1 LILLVGGFVFNPGQE
16 IFFGIFPVFEI
27 ESCYNNSMRYS
38 GLFGKSIKT
47 DPADTQLISHKLL
60 VKGGFVRRVSTGRWS
75 FLPLGL
81 RVWEKVMG
89 IIDEEM
95 KTLGVQRMEVP
106 TLQPIEVWQVSNRD
120 KAFGSEMLVI
130 EDHHGATFALGATAE
145 GVMAEVVKM
154 FSPSYKDLPIEIY
167 QFSKKFRDDKR
178 PRGGLMRVREFMMKD
193 AYTFAADEKQF
204 EKSYQMYFDAYL
216 RIAKK
221 LGLKVVPV
229 EADSGAIGGSAS
241 HEFMVESSNGDNTFV
256 VCNKCSY
263 KANLEKAV
271 FIKEEKNVSDEEKKL
286 EEVEAK
292 RGTTM
297 EDGVKLHQLPL
308 WQQIKDVLY
317 VDENGR
323 FILAII
329 RGDYN
334 VNELKLKKIIDAS
347 ELRHATDKEIRQ
359 KIHSEPGFISPVKIK
374 ELVSKEI
381 KLLIV
386 ADDSLKGIKN
396 AYGGANKKHRDLLNI
411 NWERDYQADFEADIA
426 EVNKDAS
433 CAKCQGGKLS
443 FRKGFEWSHCF
454 NIGQFYT
461 QPQKCNFTDKDG
473 KDKPLWMG
481 SYGIGLGRSIACMVE
496 QNHDDK
502 GIIWPKSV
510 APFDYHLICLG
521 EEVKQLADKAY
532 EALTKKGKEVLFDDR
547 EDVSAGEKF
556 ANADLLGIPV
566 RLVISKKTNGK
577 IEVKERDKKENKLLE
592 LEKLLP
598 S

>member
-1 LILLVGGFVFNPGQE
+1 
-16 IFFGIFPVFEI
+16 
-27 ESCYNNSMRYS
+27 
-38 GLFGKSIKT
+38 
-47 DPADTQLISHKLL
+47 
-60 VKGGFVRRVSTGRWS
+60 
-75 FLPLGL
+75 
-81 RVWEKVMG
+81 
-89 IIDEEM
+89 
-95 KTLGVQRMEVP
+95 MEVP
-106 TLQPIEVWQVSNRD
+106 TLQPIEIWQASNRD
-120 KAFGSEMLVI
+120 KAFGSEMLVV

-154 FSPSYKDLPIEIY
+154 FSPSYKNLPIEVY

-193 AYTFAADEKQF
+193 AYTFVADEKQF
-204 EKSYQMYFDAYL
+204 EKSYQAYFEAYL

-229 EADSGAIGGSAS
+229 EADSGAIGGSIS
-241 HEFMVESSNGDNTFV
+241 HEFMIESSDGDNTFV
-256 VCNKCSY
+256 VCDKCRY

-271 FIKEEKNVSDEEKKL
+271 FVKEEKNVSEKEKKL

-317 VDENGR
+317 VDERGR

-329 RGDYN
+329 RGDCN
-334 VNELKLKKIIDAS
+334 VNELKLKKIVGAA
-347 ELRHATDKEIRQ
+347 ELKHATDEEIRQ
-359 KIHSEPGFISPVKIK
+359 KIRSEPGFISPVGIK
-374 ELVSKEI
+374 ELVSKGIE
-381 KLLIV
+381 LLIV

-411 NWERDYQADFEADIA
+411 NWSRDYQADFEVDIA
-426 EVNKDAS
+426 EMGKE
-433 CAKCQGGKLS
+433 AKCAECRDGKLS
-443 FRKGFEWSHCF
+443 FRKGFEWGHCF
-454 NIGQFYT
+454 NIGHFYT
-461 QPQKCNFTDKDG
+461 KPQKCNFIDKDG
-473 KDKPLWMG
+473 KEKPLWMG
-481 SYGIGLGRSIACMVE
+481 SYGIGLGRSIACIVE
-496 QNHDDK
+496 QNHDEK

-521 EEVKQLADKAY
+521 EEVKQQAEKVYGALA
-532 EALTKKGKEVLFDDR
+532 KKGKQVLFDDR
-547 EDVSAGEKF
+547 EGVSAGEKF

-577 IEVKERDKKENKLLE
+577 IEVKERDRKETRAVE
-592 LEKLLP
+592 LEELTKHF
-598 S
+598 